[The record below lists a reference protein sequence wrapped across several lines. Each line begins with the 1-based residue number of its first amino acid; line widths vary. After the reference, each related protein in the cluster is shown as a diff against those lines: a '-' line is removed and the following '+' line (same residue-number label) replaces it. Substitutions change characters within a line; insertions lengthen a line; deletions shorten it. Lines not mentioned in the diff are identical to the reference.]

1 MNFFINSALITAIT
15 SFLLGVFV
23 LHRNRKSLTNKLWS
37 LVCFGAFIW
46 EIGLYF
52 ELISDN
58 ETEAL
63 VWNKILYIGAIL
75 LPIFYYHFVTALLEI
90 NKKKR
95 NLLVVGY
102 SLAIF
107 YLTMNVF
114 TRFFVEGVPPA
125 LGFNYWVKPGPLYYP
140 YFIYFTAYFA
150 ISFYYLIKA
159 LKERDTSKKQQVK
172 YMLLA
177 GVFGVSGGVTVFFP
191 QFFGIYPFGNYF
203 VILYIVIVVYAIAKY
218 RLMGIRVLVSK
229 FYIYTLIASL
239 SFFLFHAV
247 YLISLNFF
255 NGIYNPSALTF
266 GVFMAFFF
274 SAILFPFINYVQ
286 KSSDT
291 LFFKGY
297 NPTRIIK
304 DLTIRLSSV
313 IEINELNKILADEF
327 KKILATDE
335 VGVIIFK
342 KNGNERSGATERKGV
357 KANMKKSAAK
367 NGNAKTMH
375 MISESSSLNWANLK
389 ADNVICLEAIKL
401 ETVMIRSEINAR
413 RKDDPKAGALVSE
426 MDKYKVEVIAPL
438 IIGGKVTGLIVLG
451 DKISQEGYTQEDIEF
466 LEIISSQ
473 AAVAIENAL
482 LYKEIGEMNKNL
494 QKKVEEKT
502 TELRDKNEYLEKLL
516 VMRSEFLDIASHQ
529 LRTPVTVIRGMT
541 SMILE
546 GGMPENKINEF
557 LKAMLDKSG
566 KLAEI
571 INDILRASE
580 MDSEKVLLKFTK
592 VDLNTFLTKL
602 VDDKQI
608 QAKTNEIGLKLSLPK
623 TPLPAIQA
631 DSRYLEQAIGNL
643 INNSF
648 QYTPKKGK
656 VEVSAAMNGK
666 NVEIRVSDTGIGI
679 PAGDLPKL
687 FSKFSRASNAI
698 AMYTDGTGLGLFIVK
713 RIIEEHKGG
722 KVCVE
727 KTVEGKGTTFLIT
740 LAA

>member
-1 MNFFINSALITAIT
+1 MQLLLIVIHLIGAFITLSLGIALLLKSRSGVNIIFSLLCFCVTIWIFGTFEILLNAGSPDVILSWDRFVYLGVIPMPLFAYHFSLIFSKAKDKFVLYAGYFSTIIFLLLSRTDYFAREVNLYPWGGHLKTTALHNIFLFFFLLYTAIT
-15 SFLLGVFV
+15 LYKFSRYYFVTKNSLEKNQTKYILLSFYILTLGSLSFAPAYGINILPVGDMSAIIFSSLIAYSIIRYRLLGVRVILSNIYLYTLTSALAYAYFYLV
-23 LHRNRKSLTNKLWS
+23 LHLHFKYLGGPYT
-37 LVCFGAFIW
+37 AA
-46 EIGLYF
+46 
-52 ELISDN
+52 
-58 ETEAL
+58 AL
-63 VWNKILYIGAIL
+63 
-75 LPIFYYHFVTALLEI
+75 
-90 NKKKR
+90 
-95 NLLVVGY
+95 
-102 SLAIF
+102 S
-107 YLTMNVF
+107 
-114 TRFFVEGVPPA
+114 
-125 LGFNYWVKPGPLYYP
+125 
-140 YFIYFTAYFA
+140 
-150 ISFYYLIKA
+150 
-159 LKERDTSKKQQVK
+159 
-172 YMLLA
+172 A
-177 GVFGVSGGVTVFFP
+177 GVT
-191 QFFGIYPFGNYF
+191 
-203 VILYIVIVVYAIAKY
+203 
-218 RLMGIRVLVSK
+218 
-229 FYIYTLIASL
+229 L
-239 SFFLFHAV
+239 SFIFSFIFL
-247 YLISLNFF
+247 
-255 NGIYNPSALTF
+255 
-266 GVFMAFFF
+266 
-274 SAILFPFINYVQ
+274 PFVNYIRRT
-286 KSSDT
+286 SDT
-291 LFFKGY
+291 IFFKGY
-297 NPTRIIK
+297 NPARIIK
-304 DLTIRLSSV
+304 DLTIKFSKV
-313 IEINELNKILADEF
+313 IAIDDLLKILIDEF
-327 KKILATDE
+327 KKVLSSDQ
-335 VGVIIFK
+335 VGMIVFR
-342 KNGNERSGATERKGV
+342 NGNTERK
-357 KANMKKSAAK
+357 NKKRSIASRQIDNFSVEWLKFKGKNNFYEEVESIKSIKVRDELKSIGEPSA
-367 NGNAKTMH
+367 G
-375 MISESSSLNWANLK
+375 I
-389 ADNVICLEAIKL
+389 ADI
-401 ETVMIRSEINAR
+401 M
-413 RKDDPKAGALVSE
+413 DKAGIKIIS
-426 MDKYKVEVIAPL
+426 PL
-438 IIGGKVTGLIVLG
+438 IAHEKLIGTIVLG

-608 QAKTNEIGLKLSLPK
+608 QAKTKEIGLKLSLPK

-631 DSRYLEQAIGNL
+631 DERYLEQSVGNL

-648 QYTPKKGK
+648 QYTPKNGK
-656 VEVSAAMNGK
+656 VEVSARLNGK
-666 NVEIRVSDTGIGI
+666 KIEIRVSDTGIGI
-679 PAGDLPKL
+679 PANDLPKL

-740 LAA
+740 LAV